1 MAGSATQDQWH
12 KKVVE
17 QLCAREGVEHEDLND
32 GRIALKIS
40 YNGASRNVFLAGSSG
55 DFRAQKNQ
63 YRQVRK
69 TLTEL
74 GIAEGQE
81 FAAAAK
87 RSRRPMTPA
96 MLAARAKQ
104 QKEHE
109 AWQEVWR
116 TIRKAEKSLDVEF
129 EIAQMLD
136 YY

>member
-1 MAGSATQDQWH
+1 MSSSATQNRWL

-17 QLCAREGVEHEDLND
+17 QLRSMEGVEYEVLKD

-40 YNGASRNVFLAGSSG
+40 HNGESRNVFMAGSAS

-63 YRQVRK
+63 YSQIRK

-74 GIAEGQE
+74 GIKEGLK
-81 FAAAAK
+81 FVAVK
-87 RSRRPMTPA
+87 RSRNRMSPEI
-96 MLAARAKQ
+96 LAARAKQ
-104 QKEHE
+104 QKEFN

-116 TIRKAEKSLDVEF
+116 TIRKAEKSLDVEY
-129 EIAQMLD
+129 EISQMLD

>member
-1 MAGSATQDQWH
+1 MSSSATQNRWL

-17 QLCAREGVEHEDLND
+17 QLRSMEGVEYEVLKD

-40 YNGASRNVFLAGSSG
+40 HNGESRNVFMAGSAS

-63 YRQVRK
+63 YSQIRK

-74 GIAEGQE
+74 GIKEGLK
-81 FAAAAK
+81 FVAVK
-87 RSRRPMTPA
+87 RSRNRMSPEI
-96 MLAARAKQ
+96 LAARAKQ
-104 QKEHE
+104 QKEFD

-116 TIRKAEKSLDVEF
+116 TIRAAEKSLDVEY
-129 EIAQMLD
+129 EISQMLD